1 MLPEAK
7 KYCRKMQ
14 WTIVYIYYPGKRFPS
29 LSVTGKFCALR
40 CKHCMG
46 HYLQHM
52 VPVETPEKLIEFVEK
67 NKEKINGFL
76 LSGGSTPQGKV
87 PLKKFV
93 DAIKWVKKNTE
104 LRVNIHTGIIE
115 REDLEYIKEMSPD
128 HISFDVIGDT
138 SVIERI
144 LGLKRSGEDYYD
156 ALHLLDSSTLS
167 YSPHVII
174 GLDYGRIHWEYET
187 LELIS
192 TLKNF
197 SNVVLLVLLPTP
209 GTPMENVKINEDE
222 VIDVLKFAAN
232 KISPEKLVLGCMRPR
247 NMIALEMEAVKL
259 GIKGIVMPSLRTLK
273 YMEEMGIG
281 IERRE
286 TCCVF

>member
-1 MLPEAK
+1 
-7 KYCRKMQ
+7 
-14 WTIVYIYYPGKRFPS
+14 
-29 LSVTGKFCALR
+29 
-40 CKHCMG
+40 
-46 HYLQHM
+46 M

-76 LSGGSTPQGKV
+76 LSGGSTLQGKV